1 MRNTNYTYLINVLYT
16 CVLISSK
23 VFTRKFGGVK
33 TLPYLC
39 SVKGDEPRRH

>member
-1 MRNTNYTYLINVLYT
+1 MRNTNYPYCINGLYSCILIA
-16 CVLISSK
+16 SK
-23 VFTRKFGGVK
+23 VFTQKFGGVK